1 MYPKN
6 LTVKILDNGIIGS
19 LYSEDIYEKPVD
31 FVLTSKFQV
40 GDVFKAKVKKV
51 DVKSF
56 KVELTK
62 KPSDMKT
69 SNSTLRDIVP
79 NWDVSEFIQAIK
91 DSFKVVES
99 EDFQNLEEKL
109 KTQQVYQP
117 RKINHPNFKNMSMS
131 AAIEFLQ
138 DKQVGDFV
146 FRPSSR

>member
-109 KTQQVYQP
+109 KT
-117 RKINHPNFKNMSMS
+117 
-131 AAIEFLQ
+131 
-138 DKQVGDFV
+138 
-146 FRPSSR
+146 